1 MVWFGGRN
9 SQLLN
14 RILDVLICDDLTICV
29 FQGFLPYLT
38 LLRGIKDSK
47 GANLAFVDRL
57 DFTRG
62 I

>member
-1 MVWFGGRN
+1 MVWLGGRG

-14 RILDVLICDDLTICV
+14 RILDVLICGDLTIC
-29 FQGFLPYLT
+29 GFHGCLPNLT
-38 LLRGIKDSK
+38 LLRGLKDGQ
-47 GANLAFVDRL
+47 GADLAFVDRL